1 MRMENSIRE
10 KLAQAFAPAKL
21 QVVNDSHHHAGH
33 ASSPGTGESH
43 FSVMVV
49 SEAFAGKSRLERHR
63 MGLPSRRSHH
73 RSAARR
79 REVQDAAHS
88 RLRNALSLA
97 IGTSR
102 STKAS
107 PMPRTSTSASLPPF
121 TFLSCAIS

>member
-10 KLAQAFAPAKL
+10 KLAQAFAPAEL

-63 MGLPSRRSHH
+63 LVN
-73 RSAARR
+73 AALA
-79 REVQDAAHS
+79 EELKTVHA
-88 RLRNALSLA
+88 LA
-97 IGTSR
+97 ITALAPQERG
-102 STKAS
+102 KAS
-107 PMPRTSTSASLPPF
+107 
-121 TFLSCAIS
+121 